1 MLRIA
6 HFEITSDDVDGTA
19 AFYAKILG
27 WTAEPAGFIP
37 NYTMLLADGTYA
49 GETGAVMARSYRK
62 QPAIIWFGTDAI
74 ETTVAEVVA
83 AGGKAI
89 DKIEALPDGRK
100 VVYVEDP
107 TGNIFG
113 LTQSPR

>member
-37 NYTMLLADGTYA
+37 NYTMLLADGT
-49 GETGAVMARSYRK
+49 MRARPER
-62 QPAIIWFGTDAI
+62 
-74 ETTVAEVVA
+74 
-83 AGGKAI
+83 
-89 DKIEALPDGRK
+89 
-100 VVYVEDP
+100 
-107 TGNIFG
+107 
-113 LTQSPR
+113 